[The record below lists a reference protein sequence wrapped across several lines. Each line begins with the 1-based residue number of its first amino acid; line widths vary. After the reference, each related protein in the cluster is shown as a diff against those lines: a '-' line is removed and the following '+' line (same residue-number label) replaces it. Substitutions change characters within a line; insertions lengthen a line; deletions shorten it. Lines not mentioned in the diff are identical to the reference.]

1 MVFQYNLL
9 VYSWVKS
16 IIKFLE
22 QARQAWF
29 YCIYLWVRASQLSVK
44 CKWDFWFVWYLKYWI
59 FSRIFWVLHRN
70 IQNDLPH
77 FALSPSVRTSHK
89 DLWSK
94 WRSFKLQQEYA
105 FPRKR
110 KTKLGTFN
118 ITLKLNSVVLLK
130 QIKNCIPS
138 HFILHMITLQKLS
151 SCYVSLRRLEWLK

>member
-1 MVFQYNLL
+1 MFQYNLL

-29 YCIYLWVRASQLSVK
+29 YLWVRASQLSVK
-44 CKWDFWFVWYLKYWI
+44 CEWDFWFVWYLKYWI
-59 FSRIFWVLHRN
+59 FSRISWVLHRN

-110 KTKLGTFN
+110 KTKLRTFN

-130 QIKNCIPS
+130 QIKNCIL
-138 HFILHMITLQKLS
+138 HILFLAWLHYK
-151 SCYVSLRRLEWLK
+151 SCLAVTYH